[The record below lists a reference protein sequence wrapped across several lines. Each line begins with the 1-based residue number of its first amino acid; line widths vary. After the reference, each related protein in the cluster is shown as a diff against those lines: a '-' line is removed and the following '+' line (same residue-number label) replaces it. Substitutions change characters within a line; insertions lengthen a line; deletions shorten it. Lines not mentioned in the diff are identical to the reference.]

1 MSLYVYRAYEDK
13 FRGLNNMDYISI
25 IEADNLEDANKY
37 AREASFRLIQ
47 DNDIIYN
54 SLYSEAEDKYERIFG
69 VRFNDE
75 PEMQEKFANILQKI
89 IKADVLYELY
99 ELNEDMTIPYS
110 IEEMLKKQR
119 KILKISFQILVVL
132 DFGKPI
138 FI

>member
-13 FRGLNNMDYISI
+13 FRGLNDMDCISI
-25 IEADNLEDANKY
+25 IKVDNLEDANKY

-47 DNDIIYN
+47 DSDIIYN

-99 ELNEDMTIPYS
+99 ELNEDMTISYS
-110 IEEMLKKQR
+110 IEEMLEKAKED
-119 KILKISFQILVVL
+119 FEDFVL
-132 DFGKPI
+132 DFGR
-138 FI
+138 FRFW